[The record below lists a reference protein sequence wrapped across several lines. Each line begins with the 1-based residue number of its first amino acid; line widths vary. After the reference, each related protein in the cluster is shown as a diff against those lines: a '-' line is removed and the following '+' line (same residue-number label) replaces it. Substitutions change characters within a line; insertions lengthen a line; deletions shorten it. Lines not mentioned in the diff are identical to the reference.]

1 MCFNTKDKS
10 PVLMQIVLLT
20 RFWIFEVLFSQKTS
34 TIEFSYIISDS
45 LLILCEIK
53 FYAIKA

>member
-1 MCFNTKDKS
+1 
-10 PVLMQIVLLT
+10 MQIVLLT